1 MTSTQQASDSID
13 NNKTQLSNNQDGA
26 QNKKIP
32 HVLMIL
38 DGFGHREEDKD
49 NAIAAANMP
58 NLDKIYQQYPHGLI
72 SASGEDVGLPD
83 GQFGNSE
90 VGHMNLGAG
99 RVLYQ
104 DSTRISSELANREF
118 YKNEALVNAV
128 KAANERGG
136 NVHIMGLLSDG
147 GVHSHQDHIEGMCH
161 SALVHGA
168 KNVFIHCFLD
178 GRDTPPKSA
187 DKYINRLRDY
197 INKLNAHYEGGR
209 VQIASIIG
217 RYYAMD
223 RDNRWDRVQKA
234 YELITEGKADRLS
247 TRADGAVQ
255 AAYKARET
263 DEFVSP
269 TTVIGRDEVPYT
281 VNDNDALI
289 FMNFRAD
296 RAREL
301 AQAFVLPDHE
311 FSGFARQKQP
321 KLAAFVM
328 LTKYSDVLA
337 DNPKTSIAYY
347 PTSLAN
353 TLGEYLQD
361 QGKTQLRIA
370 ETEKY
375 AHVTFFFSG
384 GREEEYQG
392 ETRILVPSP
401 DVATYDLQPEMSAPE
416 VTDKLVEAIES
427 GKYDVLVVNYA
438 NGDMVGHTGI
448 FDAAVKAVEAL
459 DVCVGRI
466 ESAVRAAGGDML
478 ITADHGNCEQMQDY
492 ESGQVHTQ
500 HTTEHVPLIYVGEQ
514 KLQVRRG
521 GKLSDVAPTILSLMN
536 VDAPAEMTG
545 ESLLVPAV

>member
-1 MTSTQQASDSID
+1 MTSQQQTEIANDS
-13 NNKTQLSNNQDGA
+13 QNQHQHSSQ
-26 QNKKIP
+26 QNKKVP

-38 DGFGHREEDKD
+38 DGFGHREEEKD

-58 NLDKIYQQYPHGLI
+58 NLDKIYKQYSHGLI
-72 SASGEDVGLPD
+72 SASGEDVGLPE

-104 DSTRISSELANREF
+104 DSTRISNELASRDF
-118 YKNEALVNAV
+118 YKNEALVGAV
-128 KAANERGG
+128 TAANELGG

-168 KNVFIHCFLD
+168 KNVFVHCFLD

-197 INKLNAHYEGGR
+197 IDKLNAHYDGR

-217 RYYAMD
+217 RYFAMD

-234 YELITEGKADRLS
+234 YELITEGTADRLS
-247 TRADGAVQ
+247 TRADGAIQ

-263 DEFVSP
+263 DEFISP
-269 TTVIGRDEVPYT
+269 TIVIGRDEIPHT
-281 VNDNDALI
+281 VDDNDALI

-311 FSGFARQKQP
+311 FSGFARHKRP

-328 LTKYSDVLA
+328 LTKYSDILA
-337 DNPKTSIAYY
+337 DSPKTSIAYH
-347 PTSLAN
+347 PTSLTN

-384 GREEEYQG
+384 GREAEYDG
-392 ETRILVPSP
+392 EARILVPSP
-401 DVATYDLQPEMSAPE
+401 DVATYDIQPEMSAPE
-416 VTDKLVEAIES
+416 VTDKLVAAIES
-427 GKYDVLVVNYA
+427 GQYDVLVVNYA
-438 NGDMVGHTGI
+438 NADMVGHTGI
-448 FDAAVKAVEAL
+448 FDAAVQAVEAL
-459 DVCVGRI
+459 DMCVGRI
-466 ESAVRAAGGDML
+466 ETAVRAAGGDML

-500 HTTEHVPLIYVGEQ
+500 HTTEHVPLIYIGE
-514 KLQVRRG
+514 KNLQVRKG
-521 GKLSDVAPTILSLMN
+521 GKLSDVAPTILALM
-536 VDAPAEMTG
+536 DIEPPSEMTG
-545 ESLLVPAV
+545 ESLLVSAE

>member
-1 MTSTQQASDSID
+1 MT
-13 NNKTQLSNNQDGA
+13 NNQQQSEFIDDNQTKPITGQDGE
-26 QNKKIP
+26 QQKKVP
-32 HVLMIL
+32 RVLMIL
-38 DGFGHREEDKD
+38 DGFGHREDDKD
-49 NAIAAANMP
+49 NAIAAASMP
-58 NLDKIYQQYPHGLI
+58 NLDKIYQKYPHGLI

-104 DSTRISSELANREF
+104 DSTRISSEVANRDF

-128 KAANERGG
+128 KAANELGG

-147 GVHSHQDHIEGMCH
+147 GVHSHQDHIEAMCH

-168 KNVFIHCFLD
+168 KNVFVHCFLD

-187 DKYINRLRDY
+187 DKYVDRLRAHID
-197 INKLNAHYEGGR
+197 KLNAHYEGGR
-209 VQIASIIG
+209 VQIATIIG

-234 YELITEGKADRLS
+234 YELLTEGKADRLA

-263 DEFVSP
+263 DEFISP

-281 VNDNDALI
+281 IDDNDALI

-337 DNPKTSIAYY
+337 DNSKTSIAYY
-347 PTSLAN
+347 PTSLNN

-384 GREEEYQG
+384 GREEEYEG

-416 VTDKLVEAIES
+416 VTDKLVAAIES

-438 NGDMVGHTGI
+438 NGDMVGHTGV
-448 FDAAVKAVEAL
+448 FDAAVQAVEAL
-459 DVCVGRI
+459 DVCVGRVAA
-466 ESAVRAAGGDML
+466 AVQAADGDML

-514 KLQVRRG
+514 KLQVRSG
-521 GKLSDVAPTILSLMN
+521 GKLSDIAPTILALMN
-536 VDAPAEMTG
+536 MDTPAEMTG
-545 ESLLVPAV
+545 ESLLVPIS

>member
-1 MTSTQQASDSID
+1 MTSMQQQSESTNDS
-13 NNKTQLSNNQDGA
+13 QA
-26 QNKKIP
+26 QFNSEPSKRVP

-38 DGFGHREEDKD
+38 DGFGHREDEKD
-49 NAIAAANMP
+49 NAIAAADMP

-104 DSTRISSELANREF
+104 DSTLISSELANREF

-128 KAANERGG
+128 KAANELGG

-168 KNVFIHCFLD
+168 KNVFVHCFLD

-187 DKYINRLRDY
+187 DKYINRLSDY
-197 INKLNAHYEGGR
+197 IDKLNAHYEGGR

-223 RDNRWDRVQKA
+223 RDNRWERVQKA
-234 YELITEGKADRLS
+234 YELITEGKADRLA
-247 TRADGAVQ
+247 TRADGAIQ

-263 DEFVSP
+263 DEFISP
-269 TTVIGRDEVPYT
+269 TVVIGRDEVPYT
-281 VNDNDALI
+281 VEDNDALI

-311 FSGFARQKQP
+311 FSGFARHKRP

-337 DNPKTSIAYY
+337 DNAKTSIAYY
-347 PTSLAN
+347 PTSLTN
-353 TLGEYLQD
+353 TLGEYLQN

-384 GREEEYQG
+384 GREEEYNG
-392 ETRILVPSP
+392 EERILVPSP

-416 VTDKLVEAIES
+416 VTDKLVAAIES
-427 GKYDVLVVNYA
+427 GKYDVLIVNYA

-448 FDAAVKAVEAL
+448 FDAAVQAVEAL
-459 DVCVGRI
+459 DKCIGRI
-466 ESAVRAAGGDML
+466 ESAVRAAGGNML

-514 KLQVRRG
+514 SVRVRSG
-521 GKLSDVAPTILSLMN
+521 GKLSDVAPTILDLM
-536 VDAPAEMTG
+536 DMAPPAEMTG
-545 ESLLVPAV
+545 KSLLIPAL

>member
-1 MTSTQQASDSID
+1 MSSKQLQSEST
-13 NNKTQLSNNQDGA
+13 NNNQAKMDD
-26 QNKKIP
+26 NIPKKVP

-38 DGFGHREEDKD
+38 DGFGHREEEND
-49 NAIAAANMP
+49 NAIAAADTP
-58 NLDKIYQQYPHGLI
+58 VLDKIYEHYPHGLI
-72 SASGEDVGLPD
+72 SASGEDVGLPE

-104 DSTRISSELANREF
+104 DSTRISSELASREF
-118 YKNEALVNAV
+118 YKNEALVGAIH
-128 KAANERGG
+128 AANEQGG

-161 SALVHGA
+161 AALVHGA
-168 KNVFIHCFLD
+168 KNVFVHCFLD

-187 DKYINRLRDY
+187 DKYINRLKEY
-197 INKLNAHYEGGR
+197 IDKLNAHYEGR

-234 YELITEGKADRLS
+234 YELITEGKADRLA

-263 DEFVSP
+263 DEFINP

-281 VNDNDALI
+281 VEDNDALI

-311 FSGFARQKQP
+311 FSGFARNKRP

-328 LTKYSDVLA
+328 LTKYSDELA

-347 PTSLAN
+347 PSSLSN

-361 QGKTQLRIA
+361 KGKTQLRLA

-384 GREEEYQG
+384 GREAEYDG
-392 ETRILVPSP
+392 ESRILVASP

-416 VTDKLVEAIES
+416 VTDKLVAAIES
-427 GKYDVLVVNYA
+427 GQHDVIIVNYA
-438 NGDMVGHTGI
+438 NGDMVGHTGV
-448 FDAAVKAVEAL
+448 FDAAVQAVEAL
-459 DVCVGRI
+459 DVCVGRVA
-466 ESAVRAAGGDML
+466 SAVRAAGGHLL

-492 ESGQVHTQ
+492 DSGQVHTQ
-500 HTTEHVPLIYVGEQ
+500 HTTEHVPLIYVGD
-514 KLQVRRG
+514 KKVTVRSG
-521 GKLSDVAPTILSLMN
+521 GKLSDIAPTILALMALE
-536 VDAPAEMTG
+536 APAEMTG
-545 ESLLVPAV
+545 ENLLVAAS

>member
-1 MTSTQQASDSID
+1 MTSTQQQSESID
-13 NNKTQLSNNQDGA
+13 DNQAQLDSKQDSAQHKKT
-26 QNKKIP
+26 P

-58 NLDKIYQQYPHGLI
+58 NLDKIYQKYPHGLI

-118 YKNEALVNAV
+118 YKNEALVDAV
-128 KAANERGG
+128 KAANEKGG

-168 KNVFIHCFLD
+168 KNVFVHCFLD

-187 DKYINRLRDY
+187 DKYINRLREY
-197 INKLNAHYEGGR
+197 LNKLNAHYEGR

-263 DEFVSP
+263 DEFINP
-269 TTVIGRDEVPYT
+269 TTVIESGDTPYT
-281 VNDNDALI
+281 VDDNDALI

-311 FSGFARQKQP
+311 FSGFARHKQP
-321 KLAAFVM
+321 KLTAFVM
-328 LTKYSDVLA
+328 LTKYSDILA
-337 DNPKTSIAYY
+337 DSPKTSIAYY
-347 PTSLAN
+347 PTSLTN
-353 TLGEYLQD
+353 TLGEYLQE

-384 GREEEYQG
+384 GREAEYKG

-416 VTDKLVEAIES
+416 VTDKLVAAIES
-427 GKYDVLVVNYA
+427 GKYDVLIVNYA

-448 FDAAVKAVEAL
+448 FEAAVQAVEAL

-478 ITADHGNCEQMQDY
+478 ITADHGNVEQMQDY

-500 HTTEHVPLIYVGEQ
+500 HTTEHVPLIYIGEQ
-514 KLQVRRG
+514 KVQVRSG
-521 GKLSDVAPTILSLMN
+521 GKLSDIAPTILSLMN
-536 VDAPAEMTG
+536 IDAPEEMTG
-545 ESLLVPAV
+545 ENLLIPVS

>member
-1 MTSTQQASDSID
+1 MTSKQQQSQQKTESLDKSQATQ
-13 NNKTQLSNNQDGA
+13 NK
-26 QNKKIP
+26 NKKIP

-72 SASGEDVGLPD
+72 SASGEDVGLPE

-104 DSTRISSELANREF
+104 DSTRISSELASREF
-118 YKNEALVNAV
+118 YKNEALVGAV
-128 KAANERGG
+128 TAANALGG

-168 KNVFIHCFLD
+168 KNVFVHCFLD

-187 DKYINRLRDY
+187 DKYINRLREY
-197 INKLNAHYEGGR
+197 LNKLNAHYEGSA
-209 VQIASIIG
+209 QIATIIG

-234 YELITEGKADRLS
+234 YELITEGTADRLA

-269 TTVIGRDEVPYT
+269 TTVIGRDEVPHT
-281 VNDNDALI
+281 VDDNDALI

-311 FSGFARQKQP
+311 FSGFARHKCP

-328 LTKYSDVLA
+328 LTKYSDILA

-347 PTSLAN
+347 PASLSN

-384 GREEEYQG
+384 GREAEYEGEE
-392 ETRILVPSP
+392 RILIPSP

-416 VTDKLVEAIES
+416 VTDKLVAAIEY
-427 GKYDVLVVNYA
+427 GKYDVLIVNYA

-448 FDAAVKAVEAL
+448 FNAAVKAVEAL

-466 ESAVRAAGGDML
+466 EAAVRAANGEML

-492 ESGQVHTQ
+492 DSGQVHTQ
-500 HTTEHVPLIYVGEQ
+500 HTTEHVPLIYMGDKKV
-514 KLQVRRG
+514 QVRAG
-521 GKLSDVAPTILSLMN
+521 GKLSDVAPTILALL
-536 VDAPAEMTG
+536 DLEPPAEMTG
-545 ESLLVPAV
+545 ENLLIPASE

>member
-1 MTSTQQASDSID
+1 MTSTPQASESID
-13 NNKTQLSNNQDGA
+13 NHQTQPESNQEGA
-26 QNKKIP
+26 QNKKTP

-38 DGFGHREEDKD
+38 DGFGHREENED

-104 DSTRISSELANREF
+104 DSTRISNELANREF
-118 YKNEALVNAV
+118 YKNEALVDAV

-197 INKLNAHYEGGR
+197 INKLNAHYEGGH

-269 TTVIGRDEVPYT
+269 TTVIGRDEMPYT
-281 VNDNDALI
+281 VEDNDALI

-347 PTSLAN
+347 PSSLEN
-353 TLGEYLQD
+353 TLGQYLQD

-384 GREEEYQG
+384 GREEEYDG

-500 HTTEHVPLIYVGEQ
+500 HTTEHVPLIYVGTQ
-514 KLQVRRG
+514 KLEVRRH
-521 GKLSDVAPTILSLMN
+521 GKLSDVAPTILALMG
-536 VDAPAEMTG
+536 VESPDEMTG
-545 ESLLVPAV
+545 ESLLVPAS